1 MPQLYCN
8 IPAGVPEAKKKQMIR
23 EIIKVTHEA
32 VGSDPKIINV
42 VVYDIEP
49 SNMAVNGEI

>member
-1 MPQLYCN
+1 VNVCGTRS
-8 IPAGVPEAKKKQMIR
+8 ARADHERADR

-32 VGSDPKIINV
+32 VGSDPEIINV
-42 VVYDIEP
+42 VVYEIEP

>member
-8 IPAGVPEAKKKQMIR
+8 IPKGVPQEKKKQMVR

-32 VGSDPKIINV
+32 VGSDPTIINV
-42 VVYDIEP
+42 VVYEIEP

>member
-8 IPAGVPEAKKKQMIR
+8 IPAGVPEAKKKEMIR

-42 VVYDIEP
+42 IVYEIDP

>member
-1 MPQLYCN
+1 MSTAHVQRAPTISAL
-8 IPAGVPEAKKKQMIR
+8 IR

-42 VVYDIEP
+42 VVYEIEP

>member
-8 IPAGVPEAKKKQMIR
+8 IPKGVPQEKKKQMVR

-32 VGSDPKIINV
+32 VGSDPTIINV
-42 VVYDIEP
+42 VVYEIEP
-49 SNMAVNGEI
+49 SNMAVNGKI